1 MQADRGETISAGNFH
16 GEYPAK
22 ALDYLAIG
30 QCLAALGESLFQM
43 CWFYMGIAQIALD
56 PLPPSSVKLA
66 NVKKKC
72 PKPSW
77 QAFSKVYTPLTGN
90 AYMETTHFKKG
101 LPSYNQ
107 ILLRQYRRNHDI
119 QESMSWQR

>member
-66 NVKKKC
+66 NVEKKC

-77 QAFSKVYTPLTGN
+77 QAFSKVYTPLQAMPIWKQHISKRGFPLTIK
-90 AYMETTHFKKG
+90 Y
-101 LPSYNQ
+101 S
-107 ILLRQYRRNHDI
+107 
-119 QESMSWQR
+119 

>member
-43 CWFYMGIAQIALD
+43 CWFYMGIAQIALVAGNNKSQKG
-56 PLPPSSVKLA
+56 PSLSILEFLFA
-66 NVKKKC
+66 G
-72 PKPSW
+72 
-77 QAFSKVYTPLTGN
+77 AFHVFIHLK
-90 AYMETTHFKKG
+90 
-101 LPSYNQ
+101 
-107 ILLRQYRRNHDI
+107 I
-119 QESMSWQR
+119 

>member
-56 PLPPSSVKLA
+56 PSPLCQTGKRGK
-66 NVKKKC
+66 NC

-77 QAFSKVYTPLTGN
+77 QALTTLQAAWGKRTENHPGKPL
-90 AYMETTHFKKG
+90 
-101 LPSYNQ
+101 
-107 ILLRQYRRNHDI
+107 
-119 QESMSWQR
+119 

>member
-66 NVKKKC
+66 NVEKKC

-77 QAFSKVYTPLTGN
+77 QAFTPPLPYGQYPYASNT
-90 AYMETTHFKKG
+90 FQKG
-101 LPSYNQ
+101 ASLRPSAQ
-107 ILLRQYRRNHDI
+107 LEVGRL
-119 QESMSWQR
+119 SG